1 MKTPFLSKFLNNIKN
16 RSFSCIYYLIFKN
29 YGEKMKVLIAD
40 AINEKGIENLKE
52 VADVVV
58 DTEITP
64 EELADT
70 IHEYGGI
77 IVRSRTKL
85 TKDIIEKADNL
96 RIIARAGVGVD
107 NIDIDAATE
116 KGIMVVNSPESTS
129 VTVAEHTMGL
139 ILSMARKISIAD
151 KSVKEG
157 KWEKKKFMG
166 VELRDKTLGV
176 IGMGRIGSQVVNRC
190 KAFGMDAMA
199 YDPYLPEEVAKQM
212 GVDLTDLDTVLKN
225 ADFITIHVPLTP
237 ETEHSIS
244 TEQFETMK
252 DTAYIV
258 NCARGGVIDE
268 DALYEAL
275 ANNKIGGAAL
285 DVYEDEPPKESKLF
299 ELDNIVLTPHIA
311 ASTKEAQRDAAIIV
325 ADEIIELI
333 KGNNPKNVLNMPRI
347 DNNTYQELSP
357 YMDLCEKLGSFVSQ
371 GINGKIREIRI
382 IYSGELE
389 KIDNLEILTR
399 NVVKGAVNPFLSS
412 PVNEVNASLVAKERG
427 ISITEGRKDNAIG
440 YDSLI
445 NVTAVSDDD
454 TFSAEG
460 THLHESRI
468 LKVNGYWVDVIPKG
482 HMFIAKYED
491 IPGSIGKIGTK
502 LGEYGVNIGIM
513 QVGRDEKGGRA
524 IMVLTLDKE
533 IPAKV
538 IKEIRALDNVYEAIG
553 LNL

>member
-1 MKTPFLSKFLNNIKN
+1 
-16 RSFSCIYYLIFKN
+16 
-29 YGEKMKVLIAD
+29 MKVLIAD

-52 VADVVV
+52 VAEVVV

-70 IHEYGGI
+70 IHEYNGI

-96 RIIARAGVGVD
+96 QIIARAGVGVD
-107 NIDIDAATE
+107 NIDINAATE

-151 KSVKEG
+151 KSVKDG
-157 KWEKKKFMG
+157 KWEKKQFMG
-166 VELRDKTLGV
+166 VELRNKTLGV

-212 GVDLTDLDTVLKN
+212 CVELTDLDTVLKN

-237 ETEHSIS
+237 ETKHSIS
-244 TEQFETMK
+244 TEQFELMK

-268 DALYEAL
+268 DALYDAL
-275 ANNKIGGAAL
+275 VNDKIGGAAL
-285 DVYEDEPPKESKLF
+285 DVYENEPLENSKLV

-325 ADEIIELI
+325 ADEIVELT
-333 KGNNPKNVLNMPRI
+333 KGNNPRNVLNMPRI

-357 YMDLCEKLGSFVSQ
+357 YMELCEKLGSFISQ
-371 GINGKIREIRI
+371 AVIGKIKEIEI
-382 IYSGELE
+382 IYSGELAE
-389 KIDNLEILTR
+389 IDNLEILTR
-399 NVVKGAVNPFLSS
+399 TVIQGAVNPFLSS
-412 PVNEVNASLVAKERG
+412 PVNAVNAALVAKERG
-427 ISITEGRKDNAIG
+427 ISITEGRKDNAKG
-440 YDSLI
+440 YESLI
-445 NVTAVSDDD
+445 KVIAKSENDVFA
-454 TFSAEG
+454 AEG
-460 THLHESRI
+460 THLHEARI
-468 LKVNGYWVDVIPKG
+468 LKVNGYWVDVIPEG

-491 IPGSIGKIGTK
+491 VPGSIGKIGTK
-502 LGEYGVNIGIM
+502 LGEHNVNIGIM

-533 IPAKV
+533 IPKDV
-538 IKEIRALDNVYEAIG
+538 IKEIQALDNVYEAIG
-553 LNL
+553 LEL

>member
-1 MKTPFLSKFLNNIKN
+1 
-16 RSFSCIYYLIFKN
+16 
-29 YGEKMKVLIAD
+29 MKVLIAD

-58 DTEITP
+58 DTSITP
-64 EELADT
+64 EELANT
-70 IHEYGGI
+70 IHEYNGI
-77 IVRSRTKL
+77 VVRSRTKL
-85 TKDIIEKADNL
+85 TADIIEKADNL
-96 RIIARAGVGVD
+96 QIIARAGVGVD
-107 NIDIDAATE
+107 NIDLNAATE

-166 VELRDKTLGV
+166 VELRNKTLGV

-237 ETEHSIS
+237 ETKHSIS
-244 TEQFETMK
+244 TEQFEIMK
-252 DTAYIV
+252 DTAFIV
-258 NCARGGVIDE
+258 NCARGGIIDE
-268 DALYEAL
+268 EALYDALV
-275 ANNKIGGAAL
+275 NDKIGGAAL
-285 DVYEDEPPKESKLF
+285 DVYEEEPPAEDSKLF

-325 ADEIIELI
+325 ADEIIDLA
-333 KGNNPKNVLNMPRI
+333 KGNTPKNVLNLPRI
-347 DNNTYQELSP
+347 NKETYKELAP
-357 YMDLCEKLGSFVSQ
+357 YMELCEKLGSFVAQ
-371 GINGKIREIRI
+371 GLNSKLQELEI
-382 IYSGELE
+382 IYSGEISE
-389 KIDNLEILTR
+389 IDNLEILSRT
-399 NVVKGAVNPFLSS
+399 VIQGAVNPFLSS
-412 PVNEVNASLVAKERG
+412 PVNAVNAALVAKDRG
-427 ISITEGRKDNAIG
+427 ISITEGRKNNSRG
-440 YDSLI
+440 YESLI
-445 NVTAVSDDD
+445 KVIAKSEDE
-454 TFSAEG
+454 TFTAEG
-460 THLHESRI
+460 TQLHESRI
-468 LKVNGYWVDVIPKG
+468 LKVNDYWVDVIPKG

-491 IPGSIGKIGTK
+491 VPGSIGKIGTK
-502 LGEYGVNIGIM
+502 LGEQNVNIGIM

-533 IPAKV
+533 VPKDV
-538 IKEIRALDNVYEAIG
+538 IKEIQALDNVYEATGIE
-553 LNL
+553 L

>member
-1 MKTPFLSKFLNNIKN
+1 
-16 RSFSCIYYLIFKN
+16 
-29 YGEKMKVLIAD
+29 MKVLIAD

-52 VADVVV
+52 VAEVVV
-58 DTEITP
+58 DTDITP
-64 EELADT
+64 EELANT
-70 IHEYGGI
+70 IHEYNGI

-85 TKDIIEKADNL
+85 TADIIKKADNL
-96 RIIARAGVGVD
+96 QIIARAGVGVD
-107 NIDIDAATE
+107 NIDLDAATE

-157 KWEKKKFMG
+157 KWEKKQFMG
-166 VELRDKTLGV
+166 VELRNKTLGV

-212 GVDLTDLDTVLKN
+212 GVDLTDLKN
-225 ADFITIHVPLTP
+225 SDFITIHVPLTP
-237 ETEHSIS
+237 ETKHSIS
-244 TEQFETMK
+244 TEQFDLMK

-258 NCARGGVIDE
+258 NCARGGIIDE
-268 DALYEAL
+268 KALYDALV
-275 ANNKIGGAAL
+275 NNKIGGAAL
-285 DVYEDEPPKESKLF
+285 DVYESEPPAEDSKLF

-325 ADEIIELI
+325 ADEIIDLAN
-333 KGNNPKNVLNMPRI
+333 GNNPKNVLNMPRI
-347 DNNTYQELSP
+347 DNNTYQELAP
-357 YMDLCEKLGSFVSQ
+357 YMELCEKLGSFISQ
-371 GINGKIREIRI
+371 AVNGKLQEIEI
-382 IYSGELE
+382 VYSGELAE
-389 KIDNLEILTR
+389 IDNLEILTR
-399 NVVKGAVNPFLSS
+399 TVIQGAVNPFLSS
-412 PVNEVNASLVAKERG
+412 PVNAVNASLVAKDRG
-427 ISITEGRKDNAIG
+427 ISITEGRKNNAKG

-445 NVTAVSDDD
+445 KVTAKSKND

-460 THLHESRI
+460 THLHEARI
-468 LKVNGYWVDVIPKG
+468 LKVNGYWVDVIPEG

-491 IPGSIGKIGTK
+491 VPGSIGKIGTA
-502 LGEYGVNIGIM
+502 LGEHGVNIGIM
-513 QVGRDEKGGRA
+513 QVGRDEEGGRA

-533 IPAKV
+533 IPNDV
-538 IKEIRALDNVYEAIG
+538 IKEIQALENVYEAIG

>member
-1 MKTPFLSKFLNNIKN
+1 
-16 RSFSCIYYLIFKN
+16 
-29 YGEKMKVLIAD
+29 MKVLIAD

-58 DTEITP
+58 DTDITP

-70 IHEYGGI
+70 IHEYNGI
-77 IVRSRTKL
+77 VVRSRTKL
-85 TKDIIEKADNL
+85 TKELIDKADNMQ
-96 RIIARAGVGVD
+96 IIARAGVGVD
-107 NIDIDAATE
+107 NIDLDAATQ

-157 KWEKKKFMG
+157 KWEKKNFMG
-166 VELRDKTLGV
+166 VELRNKTLGV

-225 ADFITIHVPLTP
+225 SDFITIHVPLTP
-237 ETEHSIS
+237 ETKHSIS
-244 TEQFETMK
+244 KEQFELMK

-258 NCARGGVIDE
+258 NCARGGIIDE
-268 DALYEAL
+268 EALYDAL

-285 DVYEDEPPKESKLF
+285 DVYEEEPPAKDSKLF

-325 ADEIIELI
+325 ADEIIDLA

-347 DNNTYQELSP
+347 DSNTFQEIAP
-357 YMDLCEKLGSFVSQ
+357 YMELCEKLGSFISQ
-371 GINGKIREIRI
+371 AVNGKIREIEI
-382 IYSGELE
+382 VYSGELGE
-389 KIDNLEILTR
+389 HENLELLTR
-399 NVVKGAVNPFLSS
+399 TVIQGVVNPFLSS
-412 PVNEVNASLVAKERG
+412 PVNAVNASIVAKDRG
-427 ISITEGRKDNAIG
+427 ISVVEGRKNNAKG

-445 NVTAVSDDD
+445 SVTAKTDKD

-460 THLHESRI
+460 TQLHEPRI
-468 LKVNGYWVDVIPKG
+468 LKVNGYWVDVIPEG

-491 IPGSIGKIGTK
+491 VPGSIGKIGTK
-502 LGEYGVNIGIM
+502 LGEHEVNIGIM

-533 IPAKV
+533 IPKNV
-538 IKEIRALDNVYEAIG
+538 VDEIQALDSVYEAIG
-553 LNL
+553 VDL

>member
-1 MKTPFLSKFLNNIKN
+1 M
-16 RSFSCIYYLIFKN
+16 RN
-29 YGEKMKVLIAD
+29 YGENMKVLIAD

-64 EELADT
+64 EELANT
-70 IHEYGGI
+70 IHEYNGI
-77 IVRSRTKL
+77 VVRSRTKL
-85 TKDIIEKADNL
+85 TADIIEKADNL
-96 RIIARAGVGVD
+96 QIIARAGVGVD

-166 VELRDKTLGV
+166 VELRNKTLGV

-212 GVDLTDLDTVLKN
+212 GVELTDLDSVLKN

-244 TEQFETMK
+244 TEQFEIMK
-252 DTAYIV
+252 DGAFIV

-268 DALYEAL
+268 EALYDTL
-275 ANNKIGGAAL
+275 VNDKIGGAAL
-285 DVYEDEPPKESKLF
+285 DVYEDEPPKDSKLC

-325 ADEIIELI
+325 ADEIIELT

-347 DNNTYQELSP
+347 DNNTYQELTP
-357 YMDLCEKLGSFVSQ
+357 YMELCEKLGSFISQ
-371 GINGKIREIRI
+371 AVNGKIQEIEI
-382 IYSGELE
+382 VYSGELAE
-389 KIDNLEILTR
+389 ISNLEILTR
-399 NVVKGAVNPFLSS
+399 TVIQGAVNPFLSS
-412 PVNEVNASLVAKERG
+412 PVNAVNASLVAKDRG
-427 ISITEGRKDNAIG
+427 ISITEGRKDNAKG
-440 YDSLI
+440 YESLI
-445 NVTAVSDDD
+445 KVIAKSEADS
-454 TFSAEG
+454 FSAEG
-460 THLHESRI
+460 THLHEARI

-491 IPGSIGKIGTK
+491 VPGSIGKIGTK
-502 LGEYGVNIGIM
+502 LGEHNVNIGIM
-513 QVGRDEKGGRA
+513 QVGRDKKGGRA

-533 IPAKV
+533 IPKEV
-538 IKEIRALDNVYEAIG
+538 IKELQDLDNVYEAFG
-553 LNL
+553 LLLCGHVAGLKAPTGIEDRKSVV